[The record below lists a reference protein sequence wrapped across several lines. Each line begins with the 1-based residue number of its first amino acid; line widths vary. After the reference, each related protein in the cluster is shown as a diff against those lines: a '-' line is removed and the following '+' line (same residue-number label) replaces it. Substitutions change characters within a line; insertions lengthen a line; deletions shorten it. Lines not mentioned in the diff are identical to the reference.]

1 MNEIVPVGN
10 RTVTEKAA
18 SAILNS
24 VRRLTEMF
32 PGYFGQTKHNYAKDF
47 GWPDN
52 VSFQMLFNM
61 YKRNGL
67 AKAAVH
73 KTASKTWED
82 FPKLAA
88 DAIDTNTQKEEAVI
102 KHFRKL
108 NFWQKMAEADRRAMV
123 GHYSGLILR
132 VSDGLRFE
140 DPLNPAKTIGI
151 TSLVEVIPAWS
162 SQLTVSQWDHD
173 IKSETYGQPL
183 MFQFNEADV
192 IENRREHPKARSFMV
207 HPSRVM
213 VWSTDG
219 TVFGRSLLEAGYNDL
234 IDMEK
239 IKGAGGEGFWK
250 NAKAAPVLEID
261 KDASLRDMAMAM
273 GVEPDGILEAMNK
286 QVDSYAKGFDQ
297 LLMVQGIQVKPM
309 NVQLSVP
316 ESFFMTALMS
326 FAASVEMPLK
336 ILVGTQ
342 SGERASSEDAKEWSQ
357 TINARRV
364 NHVLPLI
371 NALVDKLIEG
381 GFLVGDWAVS
391 WSDLTKATV
400 SDKLELAMKM
410 ASINQ
415 KTDILKTGELVFTKE
430 ELRQAVDFPSVPVAT
445 AALPDDGLGETQKT
459 EVDDAPKPAPSA
471 D

>member
-1 MNEIVPVGN
+1 MNA
-10 RTVTEKAA
+10 VTKVSEKAA
-18 SAILNS
+18 VAVLNS
-24 VRRLTEMF
+24 VRRITDMF

-47 GWPDN
+47 GWPDYID
-52 VSFQMLFNM
+52 FKMLFDKYN
-61 YKRNGL
+61 RNGL

-88 DAIDTNTQKEEAVI
+88 DATDGNSDAEEAVM
-102 KHFRKL
+102 KHLRKL

-123 GHYSGLILR
+123 GNYAGLILR
-132 VSDGLRFE
+132 VADDLDF
-140 DPLNPAKTIGI
+140 DKPLNPAKAIGI
-151 TSLVEVIPAWS
+151 TSLVEVIPAWA
-162 SQLTVSQWDHD
+162 SQLTVSEWDND
-173 IKSETYGQPL
+173 TRSETYGHPL
-183 MFQFNEADV
+183 MYQFNETEV
-192 IENRREHPKARSFMV
+192 FENRQMNTRVRSFMV

-213 VWSTDG
+213 IWSSDG

-250 NAKAAPVLEID
+250 NAKAAPVLEVD
-261 KDASLRDMAMAM
+261 KDASLREMAAAM
-273 GVEPDGILEAMNK
+273 GVAEDGILEAMNK

-297 LLMVQGIQVKPM
+297 LLMLQGITAKPM

-316 ESFFMTALMS
+316 ESFFMVALMS

-342 SGERASSEDAKEWSQ
+342 SGERASSEDAKEWAQ

-381 GFLVGDWAVS
+381 GFLVGSWAVS

-400 SDKLELAMKM
+400 SDKLELASKM
-410 ASINQ
+410 ATINQ
-415 KTDILKTGELVFTKE
+415 KTDVLKKGDVVFTKGE
-430 ELRQAVDFPSVPVAT
+430 IRQAVDYPLVPIESAK
-445 AALPDDGLGETQKT
+445 LPDDGLGETQKT
-459 EVDDAPKPAPSA
+459 EVDDEQDPAQST